1 MSGLRAFRSGCAA
14 ALVLLGPS
22 ILLLLPAGPAPG
34 ADERRRLEEIRT
46 EIEAREAQAREYAE
60 QAEGYLGEL
69 DAIDR
74 ELSEARRSVRV
85 LRRRQRAAEEELRQ
99 VRAAFETAGRALDRT
114 REDLEI
120 RLVAL
125 YKSQAAAGIPALY
138 RARDVQEF
146 ALRRAALGRIIEHDR
161 ELFERHASAR
171 RRWTEARQRSESLV
185 AELRGASEQVALRE
199 DRIRR
204 NLVER
209 SNSVAL
215 LRSRA
220 DREQKAAEELRR
232 AAQRLSEILA
242 SVPSDRR
249 ASAGEGLAQG
259 RVPAP
264 VDGSVRLGFGRQLD
278 REYGTETLMNGVE
291 IEAAP
296 GSPVRAVADGRA
308 MFAGWFKGYG
318 RLVILDHGQGHATV
332 SAYLED
338 LDVEAGDLVS
348 AGQVIGSVG
357 ETGPTGGP
365 GLYFEVRVGGKPV
378 DPQAWLLQ

>member
-1 MSGLRAFRSGCAA
+1 
-14 ALVLLGPS
+14 
-22 ILLLLPAGPAPG
+22 
-34 ADERRRLEEIRT
+34 
-46 EIEAREAQAREYAE
+46 
-60 QAEGYLGEL
+60 
-69 DAIDR
+69 
-74 ELSEARRSVRV
+74 
-85 LRRRQRAAEEELRQ
+85 
-99 VRAAFETAGRALDRT
+99 
-114 REDLEI
+114 
-120 RLVAL
+120 
-125 YKSQAAAGIPALY
+125 
-138 RARDVQEF
+138 
-146 ALRRAALGRIIEHDR
+146 
-161 ELFERHASAR
+161 
-171 RRWTEARQRSESLV
+171 
-185 AELRGASEQVALRE
+185 VALRE

-209 SNSVAL
+209 SNSLAL

-232 AAQRLSEILA
+232 AAERLSEILA

-278 REYGTETLMNGVE
+278 REYGTETLLNGVE
-291 IEAAP
+291 IEAEP

-318 RLVILDHGQGHATV
+318 RLVILDHGRGHATV
-332 SAYLED
+332 SAYLEE

-357 ETGPTGGP
+357 ETGPMGGP
-365 GLYFEVRVGGKPV
+365 GLYFEIRVGGKPV
-378 DPQAWLLQ
+378 DPQDWLLQ